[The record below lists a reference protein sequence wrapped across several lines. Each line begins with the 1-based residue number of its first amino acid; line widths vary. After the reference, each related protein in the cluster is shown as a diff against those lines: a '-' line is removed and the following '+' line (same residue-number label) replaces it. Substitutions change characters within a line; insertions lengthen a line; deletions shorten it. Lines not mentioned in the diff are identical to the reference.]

1 MKVFICW
8 SGPTSKRLAEVFR
21 DWLPAVIQAIKPY
34 FSPEDVEKG
43 ARWYPEISKELEQC
57 KAGLICL
64 TRENLEAPW
73 VMFEAGALSKNVE
86 RSRLVPLLFG
96 IDPADIKGPLI
107 QFQAA
112 PFSKDE
118 IKKLMKALNSALG
131 EARLDGAILDS
142 VFEKWWPELELN
154 IQEVLKAEQ
163 PQEQVAKRSDRE
175 LLEEILDLLR
185 TIYYEPKPKYYE
197 RRLPMPIIN
206 QGIDALKLIQPIRA
220 GLKKLNINVV
230 NELVSMSENDL
241 IAKNVSIDIIH
252 YIKEMLTEHGLHL
265 GMAVPVG

>member
-8 SGPTSKRLAEVFR
+8 SGETSKRLGEVFR
-21 DWLPAVIQAIKPY
+21 DWLPTVIQAIKPY
-34 FSPEDVEKG
+34 FSPQDVDKG

-57 KAGLICL
+57 MAGIICL

-73 VMFEAGALSKNVE
+73 IMFEAGALSKNVE

-131 EARLDGAILDS
+131 ENGLNAAMLDS
-142 VFEKWWPELELN
+142 VFEKWWPDLEPK
-154 IQEVLKAEQ
+154 IKAVLKEDKQ
-163 PQEQVAKRSDRE
+163 QERVVKRSDRE
-175 LLEEILDLLR
+175 LLEEILGITRSLSYGRGLKG
-185 TIYYEPKPKYYE
+185 YQ
-197 RRLPMPIIN
+197 PMPIID
-206 QGIDALKLIQPIRA
+206 QDIDKLKLSPQILAILQR
-220 GLKKLNINVV
+220 KLSIDFV
-230 NELVSMSENDL
+230 NELVNWTENDL
-241 IAKNVSIDIIH
+241 INKGVSLDIINQ
-252 YIKEMLTEHGLHL
+252 IKEVLTEHGLHL
-265 GMAVPVG
+265 GMKVPVG